1 MRLKKTSFL
10 NTTCH
15 KILISPNKQKLIS
28 MLHVPHGPKWYCI
41 GSIRM
46 AWFCTLQGENV
57 LPTLS
62 QVLPPL
68 DETSAQPL
76 YQQLQRALRGAIENG
91 IIGPDDALP
100 PERDLAEMLG
110 VSRITVRKA
119 IDELVEDGLLIR
131 KQGSGT
137 FVSNRVEKNFAKLTS
152 FSEDMRARGREPRS
166 VWLNRAEGTVTPEES
181 LTLRSSPGTPVFRFH
196 RIRYADDAPMAL
208 EYATVIASCLTSL
221 ETVESSL
228 YEALERTGNRPVRA
242 LQRLRA
248 VLLTAEQ
255 AKLLKAQEGEAGLLV
270 ARVGYLKDGRA
281 VEYSQS
287 YYRGEIYDFVAE
299 LSANIVTP
307 TRMFLEAAESADVV
321 AAQLGQ
327 NAALLTSL
335 GASLRARPPRAVV
348 TCARGSSDHAAT
360 YARYL
365 IEAHTQ
371 ALTSSAAPSL
381 SSIYDAS
388 TDMRDVLFVAISQ
401 SGKSPD
407 LLAATQNA
415 RAGGA
420 LTIAL
425 CNTPDSPLMQAV
437 DVPVPLARRAGKK
450 RRGDQ
455 VVHRLAELPGAAGR
469 ELGAGFW
476 PVGGTGAAARP
487 AGARL
492 EMRLERGRGG
502 AHPCP

>member
-1 MRLKKTSFL
+1 LV
-10 NTTCH
+10 
-15 KILISPNKQKLIS
+15 
-28 MLHVPHGPKWYCI
+28 LH
-41 GSIRM
+41 
-46 AWFCTLQGENV
+46 WFYTDGMVCTLQGENV

-196 RIRYADDAPMAL
+196 RIRYADDAPMAI

-299 LSANIVTP
+299 LSANT
-307 TRMFLEAAESADVV
+307 
-321 AAQLGQ
+321 
-327 NAALLTSL
+327 
-335 GASLRARPPRAVV
+335 
-348 TCARGSSDHAAT
+348 
-360 YARYL
+360 
-365 IEAHTQ
+365 
-371 ALTSSAAPSL
+371 
-381 SSIYDAS
+381 
-388 TDMRDVLFVAISQ
+388 
-401 SGKSPD
+401 
-407 LLAATQNA
+407 
-415 RAGGA
+415 
-420 LTIAL
+420 
-425 CNTPDSPLMQAV
+425 
-437 DVPVPLARRAGKK
+437 
-450 RRGDQ
+450 
-455 VVHRLAELPGAAGR
+455 
-469 ELGAGFW
+469 
-476 PVGGTGAAARP
+476 
-487 AGARL
+487 
-492 EMRLERGRGG
+492 
-502 AHPCP
+502 

>member
-1 MRLKKTSFL
+1 
-10 NTTCH
+10 
-15 KILISPNKQKLIS
+15 
-28 MLHVPHGPKWYCI
+28 
-41 GSIRM
+41 
-46 AWFCTLQGENV
+46 

-119 IDELVEDGLLIR
+119 IDELVDDGLLIR

-196 RIRYADDAPMAL
+196 RIRYADDAPMAI
-208 EYATVIASCLTSL
+208 EYATVIASCLSSL
-221 ETVESSL
+221 EAVESSL

-299 LSANIVTP
+299 LSANT
-307 TRMFLEAAESADVV
+307 
-321 AAQLGQ
+321 
-327 NAALLTSL
+327 
-335 GASLRARPPRAVV
+335 
-348 TCARGSSDHAAT
+348 
-360 YARYL
+360 
-365 IEAHTQ
+365 
-371 ALTSSAAPSL
+371 
-381 SSIYDAS
+381 
-388 TDMRDVLFVAISQ
+388 
-401 SGKSPD
+401 
-407 LLAATQNA
+407 
-415 RAGGA
+415 
-420 LTIAL
+420 
-425 CNTPDSPLMQAV
+425 
-437 DVPVPLARRAGKK
+437 
-450 RRGDQ
+450 
-455 VVHRLAELPGAAGR
+455 
-469 ELGAGFW
+469 
-476 PVGGTGAAARP
+476 
-487 AGARL
+487 
-492 EMRLERGRGG
+492 
-502 AHPCP
+502 